1 MELPKFWKNCS
12 SCKKEI
18 KFKEI
23 YFECNVTTCQGKRT
37 GLVFCTVF
45 CWERHLPGA
54 KHRDAYAIEKLS
66 PSVEIYKNELI
77 LEAKASGPS
86 SVPSASSISVATT
99 TAAATAA
106 AIRPSQSSSA
116 NNIALETEVLVVVS
130 KMKNYIQ
137 AKADM
142 NTSGD
147 VSEILSHMIRRAC
160 DEAILNAKQAGRK
173 TVMARDFKS

>member
-18 KFKEI
+18 KFKEV

-66 PSVEIYKNELI
+66 PSLEIYKNELI
-77 LEAKASGPS
+77 LEAKINNPS
-86 SVPSASSISVATT
+86 SSLSTV
-99 TAAATAA
+99 
-106 AIRPSQSSSA
+106 SSSFA
-116 NNIALETEVLVVVS
+116 PSTSTTVSRPNPPSVVNNIALETEVLVVVS

-173 TVMARDFKS
+173 TVMARDFKG